1 MIMNENLV
9 AALLRAN
16 ACADQMRGFGDTET
30 DAMRDAIES
39 GRIAWQWDSPPVTH
53 TDWRDIVRD
62 AKSAG
67 ILTFHKT
74 PYGVLI
80 TDDTD

>member
-1 MIMNENLV
+1 MIMNEKV
-9 AALLRAN
+9 TAALLRVN
-16 ACADQMRGFGDTET
+16 ASADQLRGFGATDV

-39 GRIAWQWDSPPVTH
+39 GRVVWQLDTAPETYA
-53 TDWRDIVRD
+53 DWRDITQD

-67 ILTFHKT
+67 MLTFHTT